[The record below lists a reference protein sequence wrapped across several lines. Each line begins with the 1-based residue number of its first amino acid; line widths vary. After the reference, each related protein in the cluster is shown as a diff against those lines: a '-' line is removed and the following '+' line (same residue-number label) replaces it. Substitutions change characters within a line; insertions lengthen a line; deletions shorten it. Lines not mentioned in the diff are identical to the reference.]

1 MNNPLNDPLK
11 HPVDTQTRDQAA
23 GGADDSPK
31 FGRLLI
37 VLVIAVLLMGLLT
50 FVSEAFYS

>member
-1 MNNPLNDPLK
+1 VTDPLLTDSAK
-11 HPVDTQTRDQAA
+11 QVVETPAQDEAST
-23 GGADDSPK
+23 ADDSPK

-50 FVSEAFYS
+50 FVSESYYS